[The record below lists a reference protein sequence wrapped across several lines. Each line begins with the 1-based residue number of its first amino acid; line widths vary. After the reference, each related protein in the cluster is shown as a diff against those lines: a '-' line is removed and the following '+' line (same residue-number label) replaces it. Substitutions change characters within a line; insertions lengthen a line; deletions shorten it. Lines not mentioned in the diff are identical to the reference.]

1 MTALLDSAA
10 LDQAG
15 DTGTTLARLL
25 RAEFMKLRTTSTGWL
40 FLVGFIVFTV
50 ASLAING
57 FGIHDELYPQQGLVS
72 RAQGLAEAAQAHSPA
87 GVAAIA
93 ASMMT
98 SGQRVG
104 VLFALLLGV
113 VIVTS
118 EFASQTAAVTF
129 VTVPRR
135 ATVCWAKVSAAA
147 CCGALFWLVGTVI
160 AAALATPPFLY
171 SQHVSTSLAG
181 WIVARS
187 VLLNLVAY
195 AVWGVFGLGL
205 GAVLRNQ
212 MASVIGAIVVY
223 AASSFGAETQAFTLL
238 YNLFHQELAPGGA
251 GHRARGRLCGHD
263 HVRTGIPGRPV
274 RVGRR
279 GHHVRLHGGSRR
291 GRNRPDQ
298 AARRDLTERTAA
310 GPRRVFS
317 GA

>member
-10 LDQAG
+10 LDQAD

-40 FLVGFIVFTV
+40 FLIGFIVFTV

-57 FGIHDELYPQQGLVS
+57 FGSHYELYPQQGLVS

-93 ASMMT
+93 NSMMT

-135 ATVCWAKVSAAA
+135 AAVIWAKVTAAA

-160 AAALATPPFLY
+160 AAVATPLFLY
-171 SQHVSTSLAG
+171 TQHISTSLAG
-181 WIVARS
+181 WTVARS
-187 VLLNLVAY
+187 VLLNLVAFV
-195 AVWGVFGLGL
+195 AWGVFGLGL
-205 GAVLRNQ
+205 GAVLRSQ
-212 MASVIGAIVVY
+212 TASLFAAIIVY
-223 AASSFGAETQAFTLL
+223 VGSFGAELVFTLL
-238 YNLFHQELAPGGA
+238 YNLLHQGWLLGAPVIAPTLASEVMIMSGQAFPYAPPGWVGGVIMIGYTVALVA
-251 GHRARGRLCGHD
+251 GGLAL
-263 HVRTGIPGRPV
+263 TK
-274 RVGRR
+274 
-279 GHHVRLHGGSRR
+279 
-291 GRNRPDQ
+291 
-298 AARRDLTERTAA
+298 RRD
-310 GPRRVFS
+310 VI
-317 GA
+317 